1 MALAG
6 PRSGAMAPFSGGSP
20 ERSGLMLPR
29 SHAAPFDVNRSMTP
43 NTLALT
49 PDGRLTAVSVP
60 DAPQLPFELAEPLVM
75 DSVLG
80 SGQVLLGL
88 GAEHVGAALPPVI
101 AWWRDLA
108 VRYLTALCTLPEVAE
123 HLPGR
128 VLSPNGGELQAL
140 TWSAPP
146 MDGAEYLS
154 VGVLERLCQELDA
167 WLHAEL
173 QASGQP
179 LGVYLKAR
187 HPAWNLVGRI
197 HVHLAEN
204 RKDKQ
209 FPFAFLATCT
219 TRLQAPG
226 RAAAQS
232 WVATD
237 STRTTRAPP
246 GSHPQAEDNSVECLW
261 ITCRQPRSGVLS
273 GQRWARPSDSEPR
286 SECCARARA
295 HPAPAG
301 SPRLARAEPWA

>member
-1 MALAG
+1 
-6 PRSGAMAPFSGGSP
+6 
-20 ERSGLMLPR
+20 
-29 SHAAPFDVNRSMTP
+29 MTP

-49 PDGRLTAVSVP
+49 PHGRLTAVSVP

-128 VLSPNGGELQAL
+128 VLSPNAGELQAL

-167 WLHAEL
+167 WLH
-173 QASGQP
+173 
-179 LGVYLKAR
+179 
-187 HPAWNLVGRI
+187 
-197 HVHLAEN
+197 AEN

-237 STRTTRAPP
+237 STRTTRAPRAQGNFSRTRSTCSP
-246 GSHPQAEDNSVECLW
+246 AVTTSPLPA
-261 ITCRQPRSGVLS
+261 ITQP
-273 GQRWARPSDSEPR
+273 
-286 SECCARARA
+286 
-295 HPAPAG
+295 
-301 SPRLARAEPWA
+301 

>member
-49 PDGRLTAVSVP
+49 PHGRLTAVSVP

-128 VLSPNGGELQAL
+128 VLSPNAGELQAL

-237 STRTTRAPP
+237 STRTTRAPRAQETSRAP
-246 GSHPQAEDNSVECLW
+246 G
-261 ITCRQPRSGVLS
+261 R
-273 GQRWARPSDSEPR
+273 
-286 SECCARARA
+286 RAR
-295 HPAPAG
+295 
-301 SPRLARAEPWA
+301 RR